1 MLDRLIGS
9 VVKNDVFNGQGLL
22 VIPANTELSEI
33 HIDLIKKH
41 NITILPHH
49 LKVRPGAS
57 SEPQAPAPP
66 PPGKKTNDVL
76 VSHATEEMKDVF
88 VRFRAGEAP
97 TVSEMKSNLIPSIQE
112 AIEVP
117 TLFGLLA
124 GLQAKDDYTFR
135 HNIGVSVISTMIGK
149 WLNLDSEKL
158 QTLTLAAALHDIG
171 KVKIEDDILNKPG
184 KFTDEEYALMK
195 RHTTYGHE
203 ILNARNDL
211 PPEVPVVALQH
222 HERLD
227 GKGYPFGIT
236 GDKMSYFSKIVAVAD
251 VFHAMT
257 TNRVYRGEIPFYK
270 VLLQMK
276 EDGFGKMDPFI
287 CNLFVHR
294 MMEMSIGCEVLLTNQ
309 STGSIVLVYPDDP
322 IHPLVQVDGQF
333 VDLRR
338 NTQLKIERLV
348 G

>member
-1 MLDRLIGS
+1 MSDRLIGS
-9 VVKNDVFNGQGLL
+9 IVKNDVFNAQGLL
-22 VIPANTELSEI
+22 VIPANTRLREI

-41 NITILPHH
+41 GITILPHH
-49 LKVRPGAS
+49 LQAVSESADAPGREQHGTGIS
-57 SEPQAPAPP
+57 
-66 PPGKKTNDVL
+66 TNDAV
-76 VSHATEEMKDVF
+76 VSHAAEEMKDVF
-88 VRFRAGEAP
+88 VRFRSGEAP
-97 TVSEMKSNLIPSIQE
+97 TVSELKTNLIPAVQE
-112 AIEVP
+112 AIEFP

-135 HNIGVSVISTMIGK
+135 HNIGVAVISTMIGK
-149 WLNLDSEKL
+149 WLNLGADKL
-158 QTLTLAAALHDIG
+158 QKLTLAAALHDIG

-203 ILNARNDL
+203 ILMGRNDL

-227 GKGYPFGIT
+227 GRGYPYGIA

-257 TNRVYRGEIPFYK
+257 SNRVYRGEIPFYK
-270 VLLQMK
+270 VLLQLK
-276 EDGFGKMDPFI
+276 QDGFGKMDPFI
-287 CNLFVHR
+287 CNMFVQR
-294 MMEMSIGCEVLLTNQ
+294 MMEMSIGSEVLLSDQ

-322 IHPLVQVDGQF
+322 INPLVQVGGKF
-333 VDLRR
+333 YDLR
-338 NTQLKIERLV
+338 QHSQIYIERLV